1 MDINYV
7 DVGVCHRVKA
17 VVLLSGGLDSTVCMA
32 VAHSQGYEIYP
43 ISFNYSQRHAREL
56 ESAKNVAQ
64 YYNIS
69 KHIMIET
76 NMNAIGGSALTDE
89 HLAVPSGNIDTYQ
102 IPITYVPARNLIFLS
117 YALGYAE
124 VMGAEKIF
132 IGVNALD
139 YSGYPDCRPEF
150 INLFQQVADYSTKA
164 GVQEKRKITIET
176 PLLQLTK
183 KEIVLLGE
191 SLGAP
196 LQFTTSCYNGGQAA
210 CGECDSCLLRLK
222 GFAEAGIVDP
232 ITYRTRSE

>member
-1 MDINYV
+1 MNL
-7 DVGVCHRVKA
+7 GVFHSVKA

-32 VAHSQGYEIYP
+32 VAHSKDYELFP
-43 ISFNYSQRHAREL
+43 ISFNYKQRHAREL
-56 ESAKNVAQ
+56 ECAKKVAQ
-64 YYNIS
+64 YYNVT
-69 KHIMIET
+69 KHIVIET

-89 HLAVPSGNIDTYQ
+89 QLTVPTGNLESLQ
-102 IPITYVPARNLIFLS
+102 IPVTYVPARNLIFLS

-124 VMGAEKIF
+124 VTGADKIF

-164 GVQEKRKITIET
+164 GIQDHRKIVIET

-183 KEIVLLGE
+183 KDIVLLGKN
-191 SLGAP
+191 LDAP
-196 LQFTTSCYNGGQAA
+196 LHFTTSCYNGEPAA

-222 GFAEAGIVDP
+222 GFAEAGTIDP
-232 ITYRTRSE
+232 IIYRTRSE